1 MKILIFDILITGHHS
16 EYISHFAEFLQTCDG
31 QNKYIFVVNHQFSNR
46 FPLISQKITDSV
58 NLKLIEIEK
67 EEFMISQK
75 GGLLK
80 MSFSWYKLM
89 NQYAIQF
96 DVDHVILLYLNTF
109 QLALFFFRPSYTI
122 SGILFQQFRRMQV
135 KNWKDKVKY
144 VRKYLFTQCIVRNN
158 SIKRIH
164 VLNDQGSVDYF
175 NSEFDTSIFEMLP
188 DPVPEIS
195 PLPKFDI
202 YSHYRLNRNK
212 IIILHI
218 GSLEDRKGTFEVA
231 NSVSL
236 IEESNRE
243 RVTVLIVGE
252 TKEDKLKILLKNQTA
267 KYPEMLIWDNQF
279 VSNEMMKSL
288 FEQCDIVL
296 MPYKNS
302 EASSGILGHALASGK
317 AVITTGQ
324 GLLKEIVL
332 DTKCGFLIDI
342 VTPANISKAISYLIN
357 INKLYFN
364 GEAYLESHS
373 PYIFVNKM
381 INFKFNN
388 K

>member
-1 MKILIFDILITGHHS
+1 MKILIFDILLTGHHS
-16 EYISHFAEFLQTCDG
+16 EYISHFAEFLQTCDD
-31 QNKYIFVVNHQFSNR
+31 QNEYIFVVNHQFSNR
-46 FPLISQKITDSV
+46 FPLISQKIMKRV

-96 DVDHVILLYLNTF
+96 EVDHVILLYLNTF
-109 QLALFFFRPSYTI
+109 QLALCFFRPSYTI
-122 SGILFQQFRRMQV
+122 SGILFQQFKRMQV

-144 VRKYLFTQCIVRNN
+144 ARKYLFTQGIVRNN
-158 SIKRIH
+158 SIKKIH
-164 VLNDQGSVDYF
+164 VLNDQNSVDYF

-188 DPVPEIS
+188 DPVPEIF

-202 YSHYRLNRNK
+202 FSHYQINRNK

-218 GSLEDRKGTFEVA
+218 GSLEDRKGTFDVA
-231 NSVSL
+231 NSISL
-236 IEESNRE
+236 IEERNRKKLAI
-243 RVTVLIVGE
+243 LIVGE
-252 TKEDKLKILLKNQTA
+252 TKDDKLKILLKNQAA
-267 KYPEMLIWDNQF
+267 KYPEVLIWDNQF

-302 EASSGILGHALASGK
+302 EGSSGILGHALASGK

-342 VTPANISKAISYLIN
+342 VNPVNISIVISNLIN
-357 INKLYFN
+357 ADKLNFN
-364 GEAYLESHS
+364 GGTYLESHS
-373 PYIFVNKM
+373 PYIFVNKI